1 MPATVTPVVSTTME
15 LFYCWMDVDIISIR
29 TAGQD
34 LISGDGAK
42 IFKNNIEKN
51 ATVGR
56 QNNTI

>member
-42 IFKNNIEKN
+42 NF
-51 ATVGR
+51 
-56 QNNTI
+56 